1 MKRALLMNVMVW
13 RFKSQRMLHHA
24 NWEMVTNI
32 TQDYRA
38 FIFRIKE
45 SRKSNISDDL
55 NLQGHRHDHL
65 RYHNVRGCCRNDSS
79 AVL

>member
-1 MKRALLMNVMVW
+1 MNVIVG
-13 RFKSQRMLHHA
+13 RFKSQGMLHHA
-24 NWEMVTNI
+24 NWEIVIDI
-32 TQDYRA
+32 TQDYCA

-65 RYHNVRGCCRNDSS
+65 
-79 AVL
+79 